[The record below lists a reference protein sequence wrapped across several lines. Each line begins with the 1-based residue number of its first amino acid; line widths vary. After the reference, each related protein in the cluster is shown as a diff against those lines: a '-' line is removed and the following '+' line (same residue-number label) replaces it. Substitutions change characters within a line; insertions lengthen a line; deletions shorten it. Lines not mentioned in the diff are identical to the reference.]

1 MKYWEFPGGYGLTP
15 TGSNGAGI
23 ETFLDN
29 IPMSLTREVLQN
41 SIDAHQKDLDT
52 PVRVEFKFETIQA
65 KEILGENEL
74 INDILPKA
82 ERFWKEKN
90 NADTLHYLE
99 TFKSVLTSE
108 TIDMLVISDY
118 NTTGL
123 NNQNFASLVEGDG
136 YSEKSDETSAGSKV
150 LVRPLLLL
158 HLIYVLFFIIVCLL
172 MMEINLQAL
181 SILYLIVMMRKSLL
195 MDLLLV
201 ILHKH
206 EVVYVVISRYQRDL
220 LRIDKSMVQTCL

>member
-1 MKYWEFPGGYGLTP
+1 MKYWEFPGGFGLTP

-41 SIDAHQKDLDT
+41 SIDAHQKDLDA

-65 KEILGENEL
+65 KEILGEDEL

-82 ERFWKEKN
+82 ELFWKEKN

-136 YSEKSDETSAGSKV
+136 YSEKSDETSAVKV
-150 LVRPLLLL
+150 LVRLLLLL

-181 SILYLIVMMRKSLL
+181 SILYLIVMMRKSPL

-206 EVVYVVISRYQRDL
+206 EVVYVVISRCQ
-220 LRIDKSMVQTCL
+220 